1 MKHTI
6 ATTNPRIR
14 SFLAMLCCIL
24 VAIGSITVF
33 DASRTD
39 AASKKTPGTVSIKSL
54 KASGTSKVTVK
65 WKKAKN
71 ATSYRIAYKNG
82 RSWITLADVS
92 SKKSKY
98 THVSSDAAPLI
109 GGKKYTYRVQAY
121 NSKSGKWGKAKTKS
135 ITMPAVPT
143 AVTLKNAKVSKNKV
157 TITWQKAKNAT
168 AYRVYYK
175 KAGTSKWKQIATAS
189 GKASKYVHKNSKKY
203 PLKKGVSY
211 TYMVRGYNKKS
222 KQLGTCNNIVQVT
235 IGAAN
240 TVTPATPVQPTQPTA
255 PVQPVQP
262 STPAQPVK
270 PTTPSQ
276 PAAPSRPSQ
285 PETSAPSKPSQPE
298 TSAPSQ
304 PSQPETSAPSQPSQ
318 PETSAPVQPS
328 QPETP
333 AQPETQ
339 PQDIKVSSIY
349 VTGNTILTRV
359 GQREK
364 LDVTITPSNATNQKL
379 NWSNSNT
386 DVVSIDANGYV
397 TAKKNGTAV
406 ITAMATDGSGVSG
419 NCPVYVTITEGN
431 KVQSITLSQSSATLT
446 KKGQQI
452 PLTATVSPAD
462 AKNKDLL
469 WSSDNTSVAIVNSGI
484 VTAVGNGTATITA
497 AATDGS
503 GAYATCRVTVKMSV
517 EDTARTIS
525 IAGGKSE
532 RASISKTLWPE
543 ITDVSKIT
551 FDIGK
556 NDDIIRGKIETRA
569 NGASFVFKGYKQGS
583 VYITAKY
590 NGTILCCWKV
600 IVTNTWQDYYDYVTW
615 RNQVLKQICPNG
627 MSADAPEKIKTYI
640 QTEFG
645 YKQGYSDKFLIFRD
659 KKCDCW
665 GATDLFCD
673 MAAALG
679 YKVGYV
685 AEGVVY
691 DTFSDAISDHGS
703 TATSSHIWSAIYT
716 NGKWVYYD
724 AQPQHS

>member
-1 MKHTI
+1 MKHAI
-6 ATTNPRIR
+6 VTTNSRIR

-82 RSWITLADVS
+82 RNWVTLADVS

-222 KQLGTCNNIVQVT
+222 KQLGACNNIIQVT

-255 PVQPVQP
+255 PAQPIKPVTPSQPTTPVQP

-276 PAAPSRPSQ
+276 NN
-285 PETSAPSKPSQPE
+285 
-298 TSAPSQ
+298 
-304 PSQPETSAPSQPSQ
+304 
-318 PETSAPVQPS
+318 VW
-328 QPETP
+328 
-333 AQPETQ
+333 
-339 PQDIKVSSIY
+339 
-349 VTGNTILTRV
+349 V
-359 GQREK
+359 G
-364 LDVTITPSNATNQKL
+364 
-379 NWSNSNT
+379 
-386 DVVSIDANGYV
+386 DAY
-397 TAKKNGTAV
+397 
-406 ITAMATDGSGVSG
+406 
-419 NCPVYVTITEGN
+419 
-431 KVQSITLSQSSATLT
+431 
-446 KKGQQI
+446 
-452 PLTATVSPAD
+452 
-462 AKNKDLL
+462 
-469 WSSDNTSVAIVNSGI
+469 
-484 VTAVGNGTATITA
+484 
-497 AATDGS
+497 
-503 GAYATCRVTVKMSV
+503 
-517 EDTARTIS
+517 
-525 IAGGKSE
+525 
-532 RASISKTLWPE
+532 
-543 ITDVSKIT
+543 IT
-551 FDIGK
+551 FPPHVI
-556 NDDIIRGKIETRA
+556 
-569 NGASFVFKGYKQGS
+569 YKS
-583 VYITAKY
+583 
-590 NGTILCCWKV
+590 
-600 IVTNTWQDYYDYVTW
+600 
-615 RNQVLKQICPNG
+615 
-627 MSADAPEKIKTYI
+627 
-640 QTEFG
+640 
-645 YKQGYSDKFLIFRD
+645 
-659 KKCDCW
+659 
-665 GATDLFCD
+665 LF
-673 MAAALG
+673 
-679 YKVGYV
+679 
-685 AEGVVY
+685 
-691 DTFSDAISDHGS
+691 
-703 TATSSHIWSAIYT
+703 
-716 NGKWVYYD
+716 
-724 AQPQHS
+724 

>member
-6 ATTNPRIR
+6 ATTNSRIR

-98 THVSSDAAPLI
+98 THISSDAAPLI

-135 ITMPAVPT
+135 ITMPAFPT
-143 AVTLKNAKVSKNKV
+143 AVTLKNAKVSKKKV

-255 PVQPVQP
+255 PAQPVKPATPSQPTAPVQP
-262 STPAQPVK
+262 APPVQPVK
-270 PTTPSQ
+270 PTTPAQ
-276 PAAPSRPSQ
+276 PTAP
-285 PETSAPSKPSQPE
+285 TTPSQPE

-304 PSQPETSAPSQPSQ
+304 PNQPETSAPSQPSQ

-339 PQDIKVSSIY
+339 PQEVKISSIY

-364 LDVTITPSNATNQKL
+364 LDVAITPSNATNQKL

-397 TAKKNGTAV
+397 TAKKNGTAM
-406 ITAMATDGSGVSG
+406 ITAMATDGSGVYG
-419 NCPVYVTITEGN
+419 NCPVYVTITGEN
-431 KVQSITLSQSSATLT
+431 KVQSITLNQSSATLT

-469 WSSDNTSVAIVNSGI
+469 WSSDNTSVATVNSGI

-503 GAYATCRVTVKMSV
+503 GVYATCRVTVKMSV
-517 EDTARTIS
+517 EDTAETIS
-525 IAGGKSE
+525 IAGGKPS
-532 RASISKTLWPE
+532 RVTIDTMFWPE
-543 ITDVSKIT
+543 ITDTSKIT
-551 FDIGK
+551 FSLNK
-556 NDDIIRGKIETRA
+556 NDDVIRGAVETSPY
-569 NGASFVFKGYKQGS
+569 GASFVFKGYKQGS

-590 NGTILCCWKV
+590 NNTTLKCWKV
-600 IVTNTWQDYYDYVTW
+600 TVTSTWQEYYDEVAW
-615 RNQVLKQICPNG
+615 RKTVESKIWTNSMTLKEKL
-627 MSADAPEKIKTYI
+627 DAAKNYI
-640 QTEFG
+640 QTEFRYKLGVDDYKTKQIDCTGSARIMGDFAKDLGCQVQYMNG
-645 YKQGYSDKFLIFRD
+645 YTGKGYPSLAEAM
-659 KKCDCW
+659 
-665 GATDLFCD
+665 GA
-673 MAAALG
+673 AG
-679 YKVGYV
+679 
-685 AEGVVY
+685 
-691 DTFSDAISDHGS
+691 
-703 TATSSHIWSAIYT
+703 SHIWNNILVDGT
-716 NGKWVYYD
+716 WVYYD

>member
-1 MKHTI
+1 MKHTFV
-6 ATTNPRIR
+6 TTNSRIR

-82 RSWITLADVS
+82 RNWITLADVS

-98 THVSSDAAPLI
+98 THVSSEAAPLI

-135 ITMPAVPT
+135 ITMPAVPS
-143 AVTLKNAKVSKNKV
+143 AVTLKNAKVSKKKV

-222 KQLGTCNNIVQVT
+222 KQLGACNNIVQVT

-255 PVQPVQP
+255 P
-262 STPAQPVK
+262 AQPVK
-270 PTTPSQ
+270 PSTPSQ
-276 PAAPSRPSQ
+276 PTAPVQPTTPSTPVKPTTPSQ
-285 PETSAPSKPSQPE
+285 PETSAPSK
-298 TSAPSQ
+298 

-339 PQDIKVSSIY
+339 PQDIKISSIY
-349 VTGNTILTRV
+349 VTGNTILTRA

-397 TAKKNGTAV
+397 TAKKNGTAM
-406 ITAMATDGSGVSG
+406 ITAMATDGSGVYG
-419 NCPVYVTITEGN
+419 NCSVYVTITEDN
-431 KVQSITLSQSSATLT
+431 KVQGITLSQSSATLT
-446 KKGQQI
+446 KKGQQLS
-452 PLTATVSPAD
+452 LTATVLPAN

-469 WSSDNTSVAIVNSGI
+469 WYTSDTGI
-484 VTAVGNGTATITA
+484 ATVSNGVVTAVGNGTATITA

-517 EDTARTIS
+517 EDMAETIS
-525 IAGGKSE
+525 IAGGKSGD
-532 RASISKTLWPE
+532 AAISQIFWPE
-543 ITDVSKIT
+543 ITDFSKVT
-551 FDIGK
+551 FDISK
-556 NDDIIRGKIETRA
+556 NDDVIHGEAETRA
-569 NGASFVFKGYKQGS
+569 KGAYFSFTGYKQGS

-590 NGTILCCWKV
+590 NGTTLRCWKV
-600 IVTNTWQDYYDYVTW
+600 IVTNTWQEYYDYVAW

-627 MSADAPEKIKTYI
+627 MSADAPDKIKAYI

-645 YKQGYSDKFLIFRD
+645 YKQGYSNKFLIFRD

-703 TATSSHIWSAIYT
+703 TAASSHIWSAIYT

>member
-6 ATTNPRIR
+6 ATTNSRIR

-82 RSWITLADVS
+82 RSWVTLADVS
-92 SKKSKY
+92 SKKSRY

-135 ITMPAVPT
+135 ITMPAVPS

-175 KAGTSKWKQIATAS
+175 KAGASKWKQIATTS
-189 GKASKYVHKNSKKY
+189 SKASKYVHKNSKKY

-222 KQLGTCNNIVQVT
+222 KQLGACNNIVQVT

-276 PAAPSRPSQ
+276 PAAPSTPSQ
-285 PETSAPSKPSQPE
+285 PETSAP
-298 TSAPSQ
+298 TQ

-339 PQDIKVSSIY
+339 PQEVKISSIY

-406 ITAMATDGSGVSG
+406 ITAMATDGSGVYG

-469 WSSDNTSVAIVNSGI
+469 WSTDNASVATVESGI

-517 EDTARTIS
+517 EDTAETIS
-525 IAGGKSE
+525 IAGGDSE
-532 RASISKTLWPE
+532 NTSIYSDFTYAGCKVTDFKQVIFE
-543 ITDVSKIT
+543 ISANNDV
-551 FDIGK
+551 
-556 NDDIIRGKIETRA
+556 IRGVTETGVGWAHYSFTGYRA
-569 NGASFVFKGYKQGS
+569 GT

-590 NGTILCCWKV
+590 RNTTLKCWKV
-600 IVTNTWQDYYDYVTW
+600 VVTSTWQEYYDEVAW
-615 RNQVLKQICPNG
+615 RKAVESQIWTNNMTLKEKL
-627 MSADAPEKIKTYI
+627 DAAKNYI
-640 QTEFG
+640 QTEFRYKLGVDDYKNKLVDCTGSARIMGDFAKDLGCQVQYMNG
-645 YKQGYSDKFLIFRD
+645 YTGKGYPSLAEAM
-659 KKCDCW
+659 
-665 GATDLFCD
+665 GA
-673 MAAALG
+673 AG
-679 YKVGYV
+679 
-685 AEGVVY
+685 
-691 DTFSDAISDHGS
+691 
-703 TATSSHIWSAIYT
+703 SHIWNNILVDGT
-716 NGKWVYYD
+716 WVYYD

>member
-6 ATTNPRIR
+6 ATTNSRIR

-135 ITMPAVPT
+135 ITMPAVPS

-175 KAGTSKWKQIATAS
+175 KAGASKWKQIATAS
-189 GKASKYVHKNSKKY
+189 GKASKYVHKNSKKC

-222 KQLGTCNNIVQVT
+222 KQLGACNNIVQVT

-255 PVQPVQP
+255 PSQPVKPATPSQPTAPVQP
-262 STPAQPVK
+262 ATPVQPVK
-270 PTTPSQ
+270 PTTPAQ
-276 PAAPSRPSQ
+276 PTAPA
-285 PETSAPSKPSQPE
+285 TPSQPE

-397 TAKKNGTAV
+397 TAKKNGTAM
-406 ITAMATDGSGVSG
+406 ITAMATDGSGVYG

-431 KVQSITLSQSSATLT
+431 KVQNITLSQSSATLT

-469 WSSDNTSVAIVNSGI
+469 WSTDNASVATVESGI

-497 AATDGS
+497 ATTDGS
-503 GAYATCRVTVKMSV
+503 GVYATCRVTVKMSV
-517 EDTARTIS
+517 EDTAETIS
-525 IAGGKSE
+525 IAGGKPS
-532 RASISKTLWPE
+532 RVTIDTMFWPE
-543 ITDVSKIT
+543 ITDTSKIT
-551 FDIGK
+551 FSLNK
-556 NDDIIRGKIETRA
+556 NDDVIRGAVETSPY
-569 NGASFVFKGYKQGS
+569 GASFVFKGYKQGS

-590 NGTILCCWKV
+590 NNTTLKCWKV
-600 IVTNTWQDYYDYVTW
+600 TVTSTWQEYYDEVAW
-615 RNQVLKQICPNG
+615 RKTVESQIWTNNMTLKEKL
-627 MSADAPEKIKTYI
+627 DAAKNYI
-640 QTEFG
+640 QTEFRYKLGVDDYKNKLVDCTGSARIMGDFAKDLGCQVQYMNG
-645 YKQGYSDKFLIFRD
+645 YTGKGYPSLAEAM
-659 KKCDCW
+659 
-665 GATDLFCD
+665 GA
-673 MAAALG
+673 AG
-679 YKVGYV
+679 
-685 AEGVVY
+685 
-691 DTFSDAISDHGS
+691 
-703 TATSSHIWSAIYT
+703 SHIWNNILVDGT
-716 NGKWVYYD
+716 WVYYD

>member
-1 MKHTI
+1 MKHTFV
-6 ATTNPRIR
+6 TTNSRIR

-82 RSWITLADVS
+82 RNWITLADVS

-98 THVSSDAAPLI
+98 THVSSEAAPLI

-135 ITMPAVPT
+135 ITMPAVPS
-143 AVTLKNAKVSKNKV
+143 AVTLKNAKVSKKKV

-222 KQLGTCNNIVQVT
+222 KQLGACNNIVQVT

-255 PVQPVQP
+255 PSQPVTPSTPSQPTTPAQP
-262 STPAQPVK
+262 STPSTPVK

-276 PAAPSRPSQ
+276 PAAPSTPSQ
-285 PETSAPSKPSQPE
+285 PETSAP
-298 TSAPSQ
+298 TQ

-318 PETSAPVQPS
+318 PETSAPVQPN

-397 TAKKNGTAV
+397 TAKKNGTAM
-406 ITAMATDGSGVSG
+406 ITAMATDGSGVYG
-419 NCPVYVTITEGN
+419 NCSVYVTITEDN
-431 KVQSITLSQSSATLT
+431 KVQGITLSQSSATLT
-446 KKGQQI
+446 KKGQQLS
-452 PLTATVSPAD
+452 LTATVSPAN

-469 WSSDNTSVAIVNSGI
+469 WYTSDTGI
-484 VTAVGNGTATITA
+484 ATVSNGTVTAVGNGTATITA
-497 AATDGS
+497 AAMDGS
-503 GAYATCRVTVKMSV
+503 GVYATCKVTVKMSV
-517 EDTARTIS
+517 EDMAETIS
-525 IAGGKSE
+525 IAGGDPS
-532 RASISKTLWPE
+532 RVTIDTMFWPE
-543 ITDVSKIT
+543 ITDISKIT
-551 FDIGK
+551 FSLGK
-556 NDDIIRGKIETRA
+556 NDDIIRGEIQA
-569 NGASFVFKGYKQGS
+569 SSYGASFVFKGYKQGS

-590 NGTILCCWKV
+590 NNTTLKCWKV
-600 IVTNTWQDYYDYVTW
+600 TVTSTWQEYYDEIAW
-615 RNQVLKQICPNG
+615 RKTVESQIWTNNMTLKEKL
-627 MSADAPEKIKTYI
+627 DAAKNYI
-640 QTEFG
+640 QTEFRYKLGVDDYKNKLVDCTGSARIMGDFAKDLGCQVQYMNG
-645 YKQGYSDKFLIFRD
+645 YTGKGYPSLAEAM
-659 KKCDCW
+659 
-665 GATDLFCD
+665 GA
-673 MAAALG
+673 AG
-679 YKVGYV
+679 
-685 AEGVVY
+685 
-691 DTFSDAISDHGS
+691 
-703 TATSSHIWSAIYT
+703 SHIWNNILVDGT
-716 NGKWVYYD
+716 WVYYD

>member
-1 MKHTI
+1 MKHSFV
-6 ATTNPRIR
+6 TTNSRIR

-71 ATSYRIAYKNG
+71 ATSYRIAYKHG

-143 AVTLKNAKVSKNKV
+143 AVTLKNAKVMKNKV

-189 GKASKYVHKNSKKY
+189 GKASKYVHKNNKKY

-222 KQLGTCNNIVQVT
+222 KQLGACNNIVQVT

-240 TVTPATPVQPTQPTA
+240 TVTPATPVQPTQPTT
-255 PVQPVQP
+255 PSQPVTPSTPSQPTTPAQP
-262 STPAQPVK
+262 STPVQPVK

-276 PAAPSRPSQ
+276 PAAP
-285 PETSAPSKPSQPE
+285 A
-298 TSAPSQ
+298 
-304 PSQPETSAPSQPSQ
+304 
-318 PETSAPVQPS
+318 
-328 QPETP
+328 
-333 AQPETQ
+333 Q

-379 NWSNSNT
+379 RWSNSNM
-386 DVVSIDANGYV
+386 DVVSIDANGYI

-406 ITAMATDGSGVSG
+406 ITATATDGSGVSG

-446 KKGQQI
+446 KKGQQV
-452 PLTATVSPAD
+452 PLTATVLPAD
-462 AKNKDLL
+462 AKEKYLS
-469 WSSDNTSVAIVNSGI
+469 WSTDNASVATVDSGI

-503 GAYATCRVTVKMSV
+503 VVYATCKVTVKISIDDMA
-517 EDTARTIS
+517 ETIS
-525 IAGGKSE
+525 IAGGDPGE
-532 RASISKTLWPE
+532 ASIDTMFWPE

-551 FDIGK
+551 FDVSK
-556 NDDIIRGKIETRA
+556 NDDVIRGEVETGTY
-569 NGASFVFKGYKQGS
+569 GASFSFKGYKQGS

-590 NGTILCCWKV
+590 RNTTLKCWKV
-600 IVTNTWQDYYDYVTW
+600 TVTSTWQDYYDYVAW
-615 RNQVLKQICPNG
+615 RESVETQIWTNSMTLKEKL
-627 MSADAPEKIKTYI
+627 DAAKNYI
-640 QTEFG
+640 QTEFH
-645 YKQGYSDKFLIFRD
+645 YKAG
-659 KKCDCW
+659 
-665 GATDLFCD
+665 
-673 MAAALG
+673 
-679 YKVGYV
+679 
-685 AEGVVY
+685 VY
-691 DTFSDAISDHGS
+691 DWRHKYIDCTG
-703 TATSSHIWSAIYT
+703 SSHIMGDFAKDLGCEVQYMNAYT
-716 NGKWVYYD
+716 GKGYPTLAAAMGAAGSHIWNNILVDGNWIYYD

>member
-1 MKHTI
+1 MKHTS
-6 ATTNPRIR
+6 ATTNSRIR

-24 VAIGSITVF
+24 VAFGSITVF

-98 THVSSDAAPLI
+98 THVSSNAAPLI

-222 KQLGTCNNIVQVT
+222 KQLGACNNIVQVT

-255 PVQPVQP
+255 PSQPVTPSTPSQPTTPAQP
-262 STPAQPVK
+262 STPSTPVK

-276 PAAPSRPSQ
+276 PAAPSTPSQ

-298 TSAPSQ
+298 TSAP
-304 PSQPETSAPSQPSQ
+304 TQPSQ

-339 PQDIKVSSIY
+339 PQEVKISSIY

-397 TAKKNGTAV
+397 TAKKNGTAM
-406 ITAMATDGSGVSG
+406 ITAMATDGSSVYG
-419 NCPVYVTITEGN
+419 NCSVYVTITEDN
-431 KVQSITLSQSSATLT
+431 KVQGITLSQSSATLT
-446 KKGQQI
+446 KKGQQLS
-452 PLTATVSPAD
+452 LTATVSPAN

-469 WSSDNTSVAIVNSGI
+469 WSTDNASVATVESGI

-497 AATDGS
+497 ATTDGS
-503 GAYATCRVTVKMSV
+503 GVYATCRVTVKMSV

-525 IAGGKSE
+525 IAGGESDTVEIADYSNLGITNFSKVTFNVQCDNDILQCNTKYGTDY
-532 RASISKTLWPE
+532 ASC
-543 ITDVSKIT
+543 
-551 FDIGK
+551 
-556 NDDIIRGKIETRA
+556 
-569 NGASFVFKGYKQGS
+569 SFTGYKKGNAMIS
-583 VYITAKY
+583 ATY
-590 NGTILCCWKV
+590 NGQIIKKWNI
-600 IVTNTWQDYYDYVTW
+600 IVTNTWQEYYDYVAW

-627 MSADAPEKIKTYI
+627 MSADAPEKIKAYI

-645 YKQGYSDKFLIFRD
+645 YKLGYANKIDAAKAR
-659 KKCDCW
+659 KCDCW
-665 GATDLFCD
+665 GASDLFCD
-673 MAAALG
+673 MASTLG

-685 AEGVVY
+685 SNGIVFDSLAKAAGNYE
-691 DTFSDAISDHGS
+691 
-703 TATSSHIWSAIYT
+703 ATSSHIWSAIYL
-716 NGKWVYYD
+716 NGQWVWYD

>member
-1 MKHTI
+1 MKHKFV
-6 ATTNPRIR
+6 TTNTRIR

-24 VAIGSITVF
+24 VAFGSITVF

-82 RSWITLADVS
+82 RNWVTLADVS

-98 THVSSDAAPLI
+98 THVSSNAAPLI

-222 KQLGTCNNIVQVT
+222 KQLGACDNIVQVT

-255 PVQPVQP
+255 PAQPIKPVTPSQP
-262 STPAQPVK
+262 TTPAQPVK

-276 PAAPSRPSQ
+276 PTAPS
-285 PETSAPSKPSQPE
+285 T
-298 TSAPSQ
+298 

-339 PQDIKVSSIY
+339 PETQPQEVKISSIY

-379 NWSNSNT
+379 SWSNSNM

-406 ITAMATDGSGVSG
+406 ITAMATDGSGVYG
-419 NCPVYVTITEGN
+419 NCSVYVTITEGN
-431 KVQSITLSQSSATLT
+431 KVQGITLSQSSATLT

-452 PLTATVSPAD
+452 PLTATISPAD

-469 WSSDNTSVAIVNSGI
+469 WSSDNTSVATVNSGI

-517 EDTARTIS
+517 EDTAETIS
-525 IAGGKSE
+525 IAGGKPS
-532 RASISKTLWPE
+532 RVTIDTMFWPE
-543 ITDVSKIT
+543 ITDTSKIT
-551 FDIGK
+551 FSLNK
-556 NDDIIRGKIETRA
+556 NDDVVRGEVETSSY
-569 NGASFVFKGYKQGS
+569 GASFVFKGYKQGS
-583 VYITAKY
+583 AYITAKY
-590 NGTILCCWKV
+590 NGATLRCWKV
-600 IVTNTWQDYYDYVTW
+600 IVTNTWQDYYDYVAW

-627 MSADAPEKIKTYI
+627 MSADAPEKIKAYI

-645 YKQGYSDKFLIFRD
+645 YKQGYSDKILIFKD

-703 TATSSHIWSAIYT
+703 TAASSHIWSAIYT